1 MFSFGIDVSRMH
13 GNICDTH
20 HVSDVSELK
29 QRPTKVYSMAREKV
43 WSIIVDDTMD
53 EWHKRLWACIHAK
66 EGTLSI

>member
-43 WSIIVDDTMD
+43 WSIIVDDIMIQ
-53 EWHKRLWACIHAK
+53 WMS
-66 EGTLSI
+66 GTNVSGHVFMPRRAL